1 MPKGVP
7 GAPTRGTEVA
17 LLPNLSFQAGMS
29 MRLYGS
35 ELLVSLKGIPG
46 VRPTLLSPPFESQP
60 GVGGLQ
66 RRWIQYVSYPAWAK
80 RQQADLYHIVDH
92 ANAQLMLRVP
102 GLRTVVTCHD
112 LYPLAVAL
120 GHLRFPGAPSRSAM
134 VPTSLR
140 LTLLR
145 KAAVVM
151 TDSKYTLD
159 ECRRYLRVP
168 ASRLQVAY
176 HGVSSAFRVAASAG
190 AVSALRARLGVRPGD
205 LVVLHVGSNDVR
217 KNLSTAFHAVARI
230 RERVRGPVV
239 LLKVGS
245 RFGPAELSVI
255 RALDLQRSVLE
266 LGEVSEEE
274 LSGAYRVATVLLY
287 PSFHEGFGRPVA
299 EAMAAGL
306 PVVASTGG
314 SIPEITGGA
323 AALYDPLDVQGMSAR
338 IVELLASP
346 ALRAEMA
353 QAGQAA
359 SRRFTW
365 SAHGRTV
372 AGVYA
377 ALLSR

>member
-140 LTLLR
+140 LTLNSSARTALPSLNKIAMNIR
-145 KAAVVM
+145 KAI
-151 TDSKYTLD
+151 
-159 ECRRYLRVP
+159 RIP
-168 ASRLQVAY
+168 APR
-176 HGVSSAFRVAASAG
+176 SSMFSA
-190 AVSALRARLGVRPGD
+190 
-205 LVVLHVGSNDVR
+205 
-217 KNLSTAFHAVARI
+217 
-230 RERVRGPVV
+230 
-239 LLKVGS
+239 
-245 RFGPAELSVI
+245 
-255 RALDLQRSVLE
+255 
-266 LGEVSEEE
+266 
-274 LSGAYRVATVLLY
+274 
-287 PSFHEGFGRPVA
+287 
-299 EAMAAGL
+299 
-306 PVVASTGG
+306 
-314 SIPEITGGA
+314 
-323 AALYDPLDVQGMSAR
+323 
-338 IVELLASP
+338 
-346 ALRAEMA
+346 
-353 QAGQAA
+353 
-359 SRRFTW
+359 
-365 SAHGRTV
+365 
-372 AGVYA
+372 
-377 ALLSR
+377 